1 VEAVDKFPTENLAP
15 APIALANASVSQ
27 HYLDQTE
34 ACLNSSNC
42 DAFFILLNKE
52 LKQFFATKFA
62 LPLHDVSARSVGAA
76 MDDSGY
82 DVTLALQMQ
91 ELLQAIELELY
102 TPFSS
107 DATKNDLFSRAQE
120 LVQHLRD

>member
-1 VEAVDKFPTENLAP
+1 
-15 APIALANASVSQ
+15 
-27 HYLDQTE
+27 
-34 ACLNSSNC
+34 
-42 DAFFILLNKE
+42 
-52 LKQFFATKFA
+52 
-62 LPLHDVSARSVGAA
+62 

-120 LVQHLRD
+120 LVQQLCN